1 MTMARTIDL
10 ASVVAA
16 RLADGA
22 AVPALT
28 CYDFTTAQAVVG
40 AAETAGFPVVLLV
53 APASAAGVPGLR
65 FITALRTLADAATVP
80 VIVQLDH
87 ARDPELIRAAV
98 AAGAS
103 AVLADGSHLP
113 EDQNAAFVAAVVAD
127 VGHLVAVEAE
137 LGELPGDED
146 DATAAS
152 SAAPAGMTDP
162 ARIARFLQAS
172 GADLLAVSIGNVHGF
187 YTGDPKLDWELLA
200 ALRTAAGDV
209 PLVLHGASGIPEAD
223 LARAGSFGIG
233 KVNINTE
240 LRTRTLADVADALP
254 ALRDAGQNMLRLQGI
269 WTESVALTTT
279 WALKLLSGS

>member
-1 MTMARTIDL
+1 MARIIDL
-10 ASVVAA
+10 AAVLRD

-40 AAETAGFPVVLLV
+40 AAEAAGSPVVLLV

-87 ARDPELIRAAV
+87 ARDRELIRAAV
-98 AAGAS
+98 SAGAS

-113 EDQNAAFVAAVVAD
+113 EARNAAFVAAVVAD

-137 LGELPGDED
+137 LGALPGDED
-146 DATAAS
+146 DATAAES
-152 SAAPAGMTDP
+152 SAPAGMTDP
-162 ARIARFLQAS
+162 ARVARFLAAS

-187 YTGDPKLDWELLA
+187 YTGDPQLDWKLLA

-209 PLVLHGASGIPEAD
+209 PLVLHGASGIPETD
-223 LARAGSFGIG
+223 LARAGTVGIG

-240 LRTRTLADVADALP
+240 LRTRTLADLADALP
-254 ALRDAGQNMLRLQGI
+254 AIREAGQNMLKLQGI
-269 WTESVALTTT
+269 WTGSVTLTTT
-279 WALKLLSGS
+279 WALKLLSGG